1 MLAILGL
8 IAALTPL
15 PQDPGGPDVAPGPGQ
30 GMLHPAQAAG
40 GGGEAVDR
48 AERAP
53 AEEVERI
60 WRVMQLEGLMPVL
73 RAEAVHDA
81 ERMQADGAVPG
92 RPVDGAGA
100 GDGSGADWAGLVG
113 RIHEPA
119 RMEALLRHGLAEAL
133 PRADP
138 QLIDRALAFHASDLG
153 RRVIGLEVSARRAL
167 LEAGVE
173 EAARADFADAIRAGE
188 PRAVGIR
195 DVIRRADL
203 IAPNL
208 AGAMNA
214 ALAFS
219 RGFERGGGFDM
230 PPTEQEMAAAA
241 WAQRDQ
247 IEAEAGAWLE
257 AFLRL
262 AYDPLTDAELT
273 RFADHAVSAEGQA
286 LSRVLFAG
294 FDAVFDRTS
303 YDMGL
308 AAALQGRGEAL

>member
-15 PQDPGGPDVAPGPGQ
+15 HPTPSGPVTPGPGILGSPGQ
-30 GMLHPAQAAG
+30 GMLLLAQAGSTPDATS
-40 GGGEAVDR
+40 
-48 AERAP
+48 
-53 AEEVERI
+53 EEVERI
-60 WRVMQLEGLMPVL
+60 WQVMRLEGLMPVL

-81 ERMQADGAVPG
+81 EGMQAEGALPG
-92 RPVDGAGA
+92 PAGPA
-100 GDGSGADWAGLVG
+100 GPSDWAGIVG

-119 RMEALLRHGLAEAL
+119 RMEALFRQGLAQAL

-138 QLIDRALAFHASDLG
+138 QLIERALAFHASDLG
-153 RRVIGLEVSARRAL
+153 RRVIGLEVSARQAL
-167 LEAGVE
+167 LEPGVE

-188 PRAVGIR
+188 PRALGIR
-195 DVIRRADL
+195 EVIRRADL

-219 RGFERGGGFDM
+219 RGFAEGGGYDM
-230 PPTEQEMAAAA
+230 PPTEREMAAAA
-241 WAQRDQ
+241 WAQRDA

-262 AYDPLTDAELT
+262 AYDPLTDAELA

-308 AAALQGRGEAL
+308 AAALQGRGEEL